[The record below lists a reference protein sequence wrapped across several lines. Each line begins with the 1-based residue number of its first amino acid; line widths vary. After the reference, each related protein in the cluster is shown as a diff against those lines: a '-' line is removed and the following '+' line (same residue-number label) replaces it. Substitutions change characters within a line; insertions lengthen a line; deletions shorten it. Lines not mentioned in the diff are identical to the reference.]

1 MAFDRIKSNDLYQ
14 AEIEELTPEEF
25 SYYLAHG
32 SLEID
37 AELN

>member
-14 AEIEELTPEEF
+14 ADIEELTPEEF

>member
-1 MAFDRIKSNDLYQ
+1 MAFDRVKSNDLYQ
-14 AEIEELTPEEF
+14 SEIEELTAEEF